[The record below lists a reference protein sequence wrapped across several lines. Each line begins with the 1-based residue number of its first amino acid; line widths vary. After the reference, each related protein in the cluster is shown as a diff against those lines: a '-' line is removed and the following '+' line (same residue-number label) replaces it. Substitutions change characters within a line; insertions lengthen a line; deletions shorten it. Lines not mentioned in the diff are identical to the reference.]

1 MGARHF
7 SWRGQRSTSTWFLP
21 ALLALGLGLMQA
33 TSVSAHT
40 IRPAISDVTVTGD
53 QVRIDIRLIAETML
67 AGLQATGTSDAEAAA
82 YAGRYRAL
90 RALQPDA
97 LGAAFRKA
105 WPKIATGIYLW
116 AGDQRL
122 QPDILSIQTP
132 PVGDVEQGRKT
143 TVTLG
148 AQLPRDDSAVVFG
161 WQAAYG
167 DLVVR
172 QVLKGGGG
180 YSVYLTQGNLSAP
193 MPRSQTARQPWLTAF
208 AEYVRIGFVH
218 IIPKGLDHIL
228 FVLGL
233 FFFSR
238 HLRPLLF
245 QVSAFTV
252 AHTVALA
259 LATLGIVQV
268 SPSVVEP
275 LIAASIVYVA
285 VENIL
290 WTELR
295 PWRTAV
301 VFGFGLLHGLG
312 FAAVLGN
319 IGLDPG
325 RFATGLI
332 GFNVGVELGQLAVIA
347 SAFLTVGLWF
357 GREPWYRAV
366 IARPISLGIAIVG
379 GFWFIQRV
387 FF

>member
-1 MGARHF
+1 MGARTLIRWLHKPLWHWYM
-7 SWRGQRSTSTWFLP
+7 SI
-21 ALLALGLGLMQA
+21 LLALGLVVQPG
-33 TSVSAHT
+33 SVAAHT
-40 IRPAISDVTVTGD
+40 IRPSISDVAVTGD
-53 QVRIDIRLIAETML
+53 KVTIDIRLLIETML
-67 AGLQATGTSDAEAAA
+67 AGAQTTGTSDADAAA
-82 YAGRYRAL
+82 YADRYSAL
-90 RALQPDA
+90 RALEPGA

-105 WPKIATGIYLW
+105 WPQISTGFQLL
-116 AGDQRL
+116 AGGQRL
-122 QPDILSIQTP
+122 ELDILSIQVP
-132 PVGDVEQGRKT
+132 PVGDVETGRKS

-148 AQLPRDDSAVVFG
+148 AQLPPDDSAVVFG

-167 DLVVR
+167 PLVVR
-172 QVLKGGGG
+172 QVLDGGGG
-180 YSVYLTQGNLSAP
+180 YTGYLKGGELSAP
-193 MPRSQTARQPWLTAF
+193 MPRGQTARQSWLTAF
-208 AEYVRIGFVH
+208 GEYVGIGFVH

-233 FFFSR
+233 FFFSL

-259 LATLGIVQV
+259 LAVLGIVQV

-290 WTELR
+290 WNELR

-312 FAAVLGN
+312 FAAVLGD

-347 SAFLTVGLWF
+347 SAFVTVGFWF
-357 GREPWYRAV
+357 GKKPWYRAV
-366 IARPISLGIAIVG
+366 IARPISLGIAVVG